1 MAIVTLSIPEELKS
15 KIDKHPKIK
24 WSEVFRK
31 MISSKIEQL
40 KKLERG
46 KL

>member
-1 MAIVTLSIPEELKS
+1 MATVTLSIPEELKS